1 MNTYQKKIQR
11 SSQNAQ
17 ETNSLLNTTVAKI
30 TRIEVK
36 SQEMKVSSKDSFMN
50 KISFKVHRNFE
61 TNSFNLTKKEMK
73 EDWHFL
79 ATNFL
84 NPYKQN

>member
-1 MNTYQKKIQR
+1 
-11 SSQNAQ
+11 
-17 ETNSLLNTTVAKI
+17 
-30 TRIEVK
+30 
-36 SQEMKVSSKDSFMN
+36 MKVSSKDSFMN
-50 KISFKVHRNFE
+50 KISFKVHMKIE
-61 TNSFNLTKKEMK
+61 TISFNLTKKEMK